1 MVEYLN
7 LDLIQAEIKRRAG
20 TSTIPDLNHGE
31 FYSIPIYEPS
41 IELQNQLAVFIKQ
54 VDKSKFDEEGD
65 CMEFPLTLYYDTEM
79 IDIEVKNSS
88 HGDSDFRKAY
98 IVNDGE
104 SKIVIKYFSN
114 SFSNQNRILGWFQLM
129 EEYRK
134 IGLYCPNIIPNRYG
148 ELLNKH
154 TIDGRD
160 YYIYAE
166 EFAAFNTAAQLDVEK
181 KQYMPDVLR
190 ALGTIASKRLDFL
203 DFPSAY
209 CLLEP
214 FTNVDTTDEVTECA
228 LLFMEYIKNN
238 LPQHLP
244 RAKKNTRFI
253 L

>member
-1 MVEYLN
+1 
-7 LDLIQAEIKRRAG
+7 
-20 TSTIPDLNHGE
+20 
-31 FYSIPIYEPS
+31 
-41 IELQNQLAVFIKQ
+41 
-54 VDKSKFDEEGD
+54 
-65 CMEFPLTLYYDTEM
+65 MEFPLTLYYDTEM
-79 IDIEVKNSS
+79 IDIEVKDSS
-88 HGDSDFRKAY
+88 RGDSDFRKAY

-148 ELLNKH
+148 ERLYKH

-190 ALGTIASKRLDFL
+190 DLGTIASKRLDFL

-214 FTNVDTTDEVTECA
+214 FTNVDTTDDVTECA
-228 LLFMEYIKNN
+228 LLFTEYIKNN

-244 RAKKNTRFI
+244 RAKKY
-253 L
+253 

>member
-1 MVEYLN
+1 MNFLYKKEEV
-7 LDLIQAEIKRRAG
+7 IK
-20 TSTIPDLNHGE
+20 SE
-31 FYSIPIYEPS
+31 
-41 IELQNQLAVFIKQ
+41 
-54 VDKSKFDEEGD
+54 FDEEGD

-79 IDIEVKNSS
+79 IDIEVKDSS
-88 HGDSDFRKAY
+88 RGDSDFRKAY

-148 ELLNKH
+148 ERLYKH

-181 KQYMPDVLR
+181 K
-190 ALGTIASKRLDFL
+190 TIYARCITCFGNDCIETIRFFGLSI
-203 DFPSAY
+203 
-209 CLLEP
+209 CLLSIGT
-214 FTNVDTTDEVTECA
+214 FYKCRYN
-228 LLFMEYIKNN
+228 
-238 LPQHLP
+238 
-244 RAKKNTRFI
+244 R
-253 L
+253 